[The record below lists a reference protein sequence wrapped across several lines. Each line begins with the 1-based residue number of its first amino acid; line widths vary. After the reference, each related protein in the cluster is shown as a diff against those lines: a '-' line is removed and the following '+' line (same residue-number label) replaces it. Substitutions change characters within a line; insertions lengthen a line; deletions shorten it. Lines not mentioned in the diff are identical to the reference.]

1 MMIERAEQM
10 NADDSLQCS
19 EEPKETAVR
28 SDLTAG
34 LRWIN
39 QESSL

>member
-1 MMIERAEQM
+1 MMDRADQR
-10 NADDSLQCS
+10 NADDSLLCS

-28 SDLTAG
+28 SHLAAD

-39 QESSL
+39 QESGP

>member
-1 MMIERAEQM
+1 MMERVEQRH
-10 NADDSLQCS
+10 ADDSLLCS

-34 LRWIN
+34 PRWIN